1 MDLCSVLVE
10 AAWSAFRTRTYLGA
24 RFRRLHRR
32 FGKNGANKAAVALAH
47 NILVIVWHVLTTN
60 TSYVDLGADYY
71 LRRDDPQTRKNRRL
85 HQLQDLGYTVE
96 LALTA

>member
-1 MDLCSVLVE
+1 M
-10 AAWSAFRTRTYLGA
+10 
-24 RFRRLHRR
+24 
-32 FGKNGANKAAVALAH
+32 
-47 NILVIVWHVLTTN
+47 WHVLTTN